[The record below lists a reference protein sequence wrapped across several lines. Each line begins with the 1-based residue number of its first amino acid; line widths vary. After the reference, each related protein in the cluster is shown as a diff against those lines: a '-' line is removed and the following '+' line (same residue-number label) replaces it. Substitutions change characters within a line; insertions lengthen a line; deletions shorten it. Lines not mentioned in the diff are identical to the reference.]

1 MEDEKIV
8 KLEVSLDRIF
18 FPKFQK
24 KIENGEYGIFSARV
38 EKVLPDSHPYGLG
51 WIKLKGNCCSI
62 EYGTTYR
69 VYCKLVEQHETYGDT
84 YEIVYISKCIDISSK
99 HKQKEYLRNV
109 LREDLVD
116 KLFEKYDDVIK
127 LLDEE
132 DIESLVKIKGI
143 GVQVAKKLIDDYNE
157 SKDFSSIYLELG
169 RMGMTSNLIKK
180 LVDFYASPDIVIE
193 KVRND
198 PYDLVNVDGIGFKR
212 ADEIAC
218 QAGFSNEDPNRV
230 KAFFTYYLNEQ
241 GELGRSYLFYN
252 ELMKALYDSL
262 GYIHEEV
269 ISIAAKDMIEHERIY
284 AMDNGNII
292 ASPKYYNLEKSIMDE
307 LLRLQMGLIEIEENE
322 GDTENCDEE
331 NPTEDDKYKPKIFN
345 LKNIPQKIKEVEEE
359 QNFNFTE
366 EQRNAILLS
375 SQNNVIVI
383 TGGAGVGKS
392 STAKGICH
400 LYKNGIIKACALSG
414 KASVRITEA
423 TGYPASTIHRTLGY
437 MNGMFHFNKNEQ
449 LPLDVLLV
457 DEATMINGSL
467 FLSLLQATPTGA
479 KVILMGDVQQLTPI
493 GNCQVFADILNS
505 EILPIAKLTKP
516 HRQAMKSGII
526 PLSMKISS
534 QEQIFDSKFVGNEIL
549 GELHDMELNIFDTKN
564 GLDEFIIKKYQ
575 EQYIKY
581 KDPLEV
587 QICVPMRNRGD
598 ISCYNLNTKIQ
609 ELVNPKLENGYEI
622 KVLVDRKGKESKEY
636 IIRKNDK
643 VINTKNNYNAV
654 DEAGVNVPVFNGNM
668 GIVKDVYEN
677 GNCLIDFIGIG
688 KLLFSKKDCKNL
700 ELGYACTIHKMQG
713 SGFKSVIVGMDSSS
727 YIMNNSELLYTAVTR
742 AKEYCILAGVNSSI
756 RKAIKTKEVNNKR
769 TFLKGFLIDNKEK
782 FNVHEYNEN

>member
-1 MEDEKIV
+1 MEKEKIV
-8 KLEVSLDRIF
+8 KVEVSLDRIF

-24 KIENGEYGIFSARV
+24 RIESGEFGIFVARV
-38 EKVLPDSHPYGLG
+38 EKVLPDSYKYKLD
-51 WIKLKGNCCSI
+51 WIKLKGTCCRI

-69 VYCKLVEQHETYGDT
+69 VYCKLVDRHETYGDT
-84 YEIVYISKCIDISSK
+84 YEIIYISKCLDISSK

-109 LREDLVD
+109 IREDLVD

-132 DIESLVKIKGI
+132 DIESLVQIKGI

-157 SKDFSSIYLELG
+157 SKDFSAIYLELG

-180 LVDFYASPDIVIE
+180 LVDHYKSPDTVID

-218 QAGFSNEDPNRV
+218 QAGFSSEDPKRV
-230 KAFFTYYLNEQ
+230 KAFFTYHLNEQ
-241 GELGRSYLFYN
+241 GELGRSYLYYD
-252 ELMKALYDSL
+252 ELMQALYDAL
-262 GYIHEEV
+262 GYVDENV
-269 ISIAAKDMIEHERIY
+269 VASAAQDMIQKEKIFVL
-284 AMDNGNII
+284 DNGNVV
-292 ASPKYYNLEKSIMDE
+292 ASPKYYNLEKSIMEE
-307 LLRLQMGLIEIEENE
+307 LMRLQMGRIEIVES
-322 GDTENCDEE
+322 DDEKSSQSK
-331 NPTEDDKYKPKIFN
+331 EDEDKPYIPKTFN
-345 LKNIPQKIKEVEEE
+345 TKNVLKKIREVEIE
-359 QNFNFTE
+359 QKFDFTE

-423 TGYPASTIHRTLGY
+423 TGYPAATIHRTLGY
-437 MNGMFHFNKNEQ
+437 INGMFAYNKTEQ

-505 EILPIAKLTKP
+505 GILPIARLTKP
-516 HRQAMKSGII
+516 HRQALRSGII
-526 PLSMKISS
+526 PTSMKISA
-534 QEQIFDSKFVGNEIL
+534 QEQIFDSKFTGNEIL
-549 GELHDMELNIFDTKN
+549 GELQDMELDIFNEKT
-564 GLDEFIIKKYQ
+564 GLSEFIIKKYQ
-575 EQYIKY
+575 EQYVKY
-581 KDPLEV
+581 KDLLEV
-587 QICVPMRNRGD
+587 QVCVPMRIRGD

-609 ELVNPKLENGYEI
+609 ELVNPKLADGYEI
-622 KVLVDRKGKESKEY
+622 KILVERKGKEKKEY
-636 IIRKNDK
+636 TIRKNDK
-643 VINTKNNYNAV
+643 VINTKNNYNV
-654 DEAGVNVPVFNGNM
+654 LDEDGMKVPVFNGNM
-668 GIVKDVYEN
+668 GIVQDIYED
-677 GNCLIDFIGIG
+677 GSCLIDFIGIG
-688 KLLFSKKDCKNL
+688 RLLFSKKDCKNL

-727 YIMNNSELLYTAVTR
+727 FIMNNSELLYTAVTR

-756 RKAIKTKEVNNKR
+756 RKAIRTKEVNNKR
-769 TFLKGFLIDNKEK
+769 TFLKDMLVEHKEQ
-782 FNVHEYNEN
+782 FSVHEYEGNIA